1 MRKDVLVTEVALRD
15 GSHVVA
21 HQFTIEQVKNMTGK
35 LSAAGVPYIEV
46 SHGDGL
52 GGSSLQYGFSKVND
66 IELVNAAVEAAGQS
80 IISVL
85 LIPGIGTIDQLREAA
100 QVGAKMARIATHV
113 TEADVSKQHLEAAK
127 HLGME
132 AIGFLMMSHM
142 ASPEKLLEQAI
153 LMESYGADAVY
164 VVDSA
169 GSFLPQDVKT
179 RIRLL
184 RSKLNIDI
192 GFHAHNNLSLA
203 VANSLVAIEEGANR
217 IDGSIR
223 CLGAGAGNTQTEVL
237 VAVLDRMG
245 IRTEIDLYKMLD
257 LSEEVGN
264 KIMPKPQEI
273 TDSSLIMGYSGVYS
287 SFLLH
292 ANKAAKKY
300 GVDAR
305 DILMELGRQKVVG
318 GQEDTIIEVAKQMAF
333 QKEGTVR

>member
-1 MRKDVLVTEVALRD
+1 MHKDILVTEVALRD

-21 HQFTIEQVKNMTGK
+21 HQFTIDQVKNMTGK
-35 LSAAGVPYIEV
+35 LSAAGVPFIEV

-66 IELVNAAVEAAGQS
+66 IELVEAAVEAAGES
-80 IISVL
+80 VISVL

-113 TEADVSKQHLEAAK
+113 TEADVTKQHLEAAK

-169 GSFLPQDVKT
+169 GSFLPQDVKE

-184 RSKLNIDI
+184 RSKLKIDI

-203 VANSLVAIEEGANR
+203 VANSLMAIEGGANR

-245 IRTEIDLYKMLD
+245 IRTGIDLYKMLD

-264 KIMPKPQEI
+264 AIMPKPQEI

-318 GQEDTIIEVAKQMAF
+318 GQEDTIIEVAEQMAF
-333 QKEGTVR
+333 RKEGILK